1 MPLTSKGEEIK
12 SNMENEYGKKKGES
26 VFYASA
32 NKGTIK
38 GVHNDRSDAMSGYNK
53 DGGPGSGPQPGG
65 GTKSNEEIAEIQKQ
79 YEPGGSKYKPD
90 KSKSMNAA
98 FRSMAEINAAKAK
111 KAEAKKHGPW
121 ANDQTKPDPAT
132 GPMSTKG
139 PSAGKSEGLPEAAT
153 PSSKP
158 ASDCAMSLDAIKSMG
173 KRIGR
178 Y

>member
-1 MPLTSKGEEIK
+1 MPLTPKGEEIK
-12 SNMENEYGKKKGES
+12 SNMEKEYGAKKGES

-38 GVHNDRSDAMSGYNK
+38 GVHNDRSKDMS
-53 DGGPGSGPQPGG
+53 
-65 GTKSNEEIAEIQKQ
+65 
-79 YEPGGSKYKPD
+79 
-90 KSKSMNAA
+90 
-98 FRSMAEINAAKAK
+98 
-111 KAEAKKHGPW
+111 
-121 ANDQTKPDPAT
+121 NDQTKPDPAS

-139 PSAGKSEGLPEAAT
+139 PSAGRSEGLPEAAT

-158 ASDCAMSLDAIKSMG
+158 ASDCAMSHNDIKEMG

>member
-1 MPLTSKGEEIK
+1 MPLTPKGEEIK
-12 SNMENEYGKKKGES
+12 SNMEKTYGKGKGES

-38 GVHNDRSDAMSGYNK
+38 GVHNDRRPSMS
-53 DGGPGSGPQPGG
+53 
-65 GTKSNEEIAEIQKQ
+65 
-79 YEPGGSKYKPD
+79 
-90 KSKSMNAA
+90 
-98 FRSMAEINAAKAK
+98 
-111 KAEAKKHGPW
+111 
-121 ANDQTKPDPAT
+121 NDQTQPDPAS

-139 PSAGKSEGLPEAAT
+139 PSAGKVNSLPEAAT

-158 ASDCAMSLDAIKSMG
+158 ASDCAMSLDAIKSEG